1 MRFSIA
7 LMSIPC
13 SSTIFYR
20 KTWANKGKPNFATAR
35 RSLAIR
41 YHLHRS
47 SHFRSKTK
55 DDRRI
60 DNTMLRRRKDEL
72 PTTLPSTG
80 GENNGFG
87 VSSNFGTYNNG
98 GIPDGS
104 GKSIKMDAPLVK
116 AFKSA
121 SGITK
126 YSYVWLGVS
135 VLFVWCGW
143 GLISRN
149 SGEFDK
155 TVRLGQH
162 KM

>member
-1 MRFSIA
+1 
-7 LMSIPC
+7 
-13 SSTIFYR
+13 
-20 KTWANKGKPNFATAR
+20 
-35 RSLAIR
+35 
-41 YHLHRS
+41 
-47 SHFRSKTK
+47 
-55 DDRRI
+55 
-60 DNTMLRRRKDEL
+60 MLRRRKDEL

-80 GENNGFG
+80 GGNNGFG